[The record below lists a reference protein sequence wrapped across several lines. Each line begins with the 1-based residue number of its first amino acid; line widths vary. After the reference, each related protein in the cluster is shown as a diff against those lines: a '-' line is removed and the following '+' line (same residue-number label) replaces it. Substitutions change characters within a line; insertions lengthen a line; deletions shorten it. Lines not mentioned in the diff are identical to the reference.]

1 LVTYLWMVSAP
12 SVNHHVL
19 PVQVRL
25 RTVTL
30 VMDQVVPNLFINEDV
45 GQIALLDQVQIQMN

>member
-1 LVTYLWMVSAP
+1 MVSAP

-45 GQIALLDQVQIQMN
+45 GQIALLVQVQIQMN